1 MINKATRRGYEDEP
15 ASHRAWVRATTVNDF
30 RDQVRPILGSAPELE
45 AVNEGGEYT
54 QGPMDEDSTKY
65 RVAKF
70 GRIVSLTWETLVN
83 DDLGVFVRVQPAM
96 GQAARRKEA
105 DLVYALFA
113 ENAGAG
119 PTMQDA
125 VALFHASHG
134 NLAASGALNA
144 AALGAGRTILRKQT
158 ALGGGHLALTPCFL
172 ICPAELETETE
183 ILLATATKH
192 VAGSVPAA
200 ASGGS
205 TSAIEAT
212 TPIWLTGLTLVVEP
226 RLADDA
232 VYLAADSA
240 QIDTVELGR
249 LAENESGPVIEEERE
264 FSRDVRRWKVRHVF
278 GAKALDWRGMVK
290 VPIA

>member
-1 MINKATRRGYEDEP
+1 
-15 ASHRAWVRATTVNDF
+15 
-30 RDQVRPILGSAPELE
+30 
-45 AVNEGGEYT
+45 
-54 QGPMDEDSTKY
+54 
-65 RVAKF
+65 
-70 GRIVSLTWETLVN
+70 
-83 DDLGVFVRVQPAM
+83 VRVQPAL

-144 AALGAGRTILRKQT
+144 ATLGTGRTLLRKQT
-158 ALGGGHLALTPCFL
+158 ALGGGYLALTPRFL
-172 ICPAELETETE
+172 ICPAEFETEAE
-183 ILLATATKH
+183 ILLAAATKH

-212 TPIWLTGLTLVVEP
+212 APTWLTGLTLVVEP

-240 QIDTVELGR
+240 QIDTIELGR
-249 LAENESGPVIEEERE
+249 LAENENGPFIEEERE
-264 FSRDVRRWKVRHVF
+264 FNRDVRRWKVRHVF
-278 GAKALDWRGMVK
+278 GAKALDWRGLVR